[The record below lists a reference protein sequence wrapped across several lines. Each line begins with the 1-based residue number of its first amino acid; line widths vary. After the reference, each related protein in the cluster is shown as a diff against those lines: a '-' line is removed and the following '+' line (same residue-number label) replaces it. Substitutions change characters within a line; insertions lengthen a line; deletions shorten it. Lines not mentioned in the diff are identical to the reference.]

1 MKELNI
7 RCKVWVEIEG
17 EPLLGSGRVRLLQAI
32 AEHGSLSAAAKTLNI
47 SYRKVWAQI
56 KEMERIAPF
65 PMFIRRTG
73 GNDGGATELTAQ
85 AEILLNRF
93 QQVGQEIQGA
103 VDGIC
108 AAHVDSGNF
117 ALEGDAE

>member
-1 MKELNI
+1 MRELQI
-7 RCKVWVEIEG
+7 RCKVWIEIDG
-17 EPLLGSGRVRLLQAI
+17 EPLIGNGRVRLLQAI
-32 AEHGSLSAAAKTLNI
+32 AEQGSLNAAAKELGI

-56 KEMERIAPF
+56 QEMERVAPF

-85 AEILLNRF
+85 AHTLLDQF

-103 VDGIC
+103 VDNIC
-108 AAHVDSGNF
+108 QTRIDSGIF
-117 ALEGDAE
+117 ALESEPE

>member
-1 MKELNI
+1 MKNLKI
-7 RCKVWVEIEG
+7 RCKVWVEIDG

-32 AEHGSLSAAAKTLNI
+32 AEHGSLNAAAKELDI

-73 GNDGGATELTAQ
+73 GVDGGATELTIQAQ
-85 AEILLNRF
+85 TLLNQF
-93 QQVGQEIQGA
+93 KQVSQEIREA
-103 VDGIC
+103 VDDIC
-108 AAHVDSGNF
+108 KVHVGNGYLSLESDSK
-117 ALEGDAE
+117 

>member
-1 MKELNI
+1 MKELQI
-7 RCKVWVEIEG
+7 RCKVWVEIDG

-32 AEHGSLSAAAKTLNI
+32 AEHGSLNAAAKELGI

-73 GNDGGATELTAQ
+73 GIDGGATELTVQAQ
-85 AEILLNRF
+85 TLLNQF
-93 QQVGQEIQGA
+93 QLVGLEIQGA
-103 VDGIC
+103 VDNIC
-108 AAHVDSGNF
+108 QASISSGAF
-117 ALEGDAE
+117 ALESEPK